1 MKNQRHFKCLCSL
14 LLAIIS
20 FSYIKAEDNPCEEY
34 SYINYVVYTNWN
46 ILKYDLSNNGT
57 TEPPHVDSVWI
68 TDANDSII
76 QVYYDVQS
84 GDGIDIAFLPRGYYL
99 LFIQMGDCVQGRL
112 FIARGTY
119 PSDVGVVLEE
129 QTHSVAKILCG
140 GQIYILRGDKTY
152 TMQGMEVQ

>member
-1 MKNQRHFKCLCSL
+1 MSF
-14 LLAIIS
+14 IPIGIS
-20 FSYIKAEDNPCEEY
+20 
-34 SYINYVVYTNWN
+34 
-46 ILKYDLSNNGT
+46 SNT
-57 TEPPHVDSVWI
+57 TYQIMERQNRRMLI
-68 TDANDSII
+68 
-76 QVYYDVQS
+76 VQS